1 MRLRRE
7 ESDCMRARGEQ
18 AAERENSLA
27 AQTKRYGDI
36 LKHVLPRMPSDPGEI
51 VNFFGTCENLWEL
64 YDDPNGL
71 RAKLLLPLLTA
82 KAKLLINRLMLLAM
96 FSRSKTFCS
105 VSLSSLVASIKPLQH
120 CCTLT
125 WWDTCFIHQSAQEP
139 LGFYMKSRECDNF
152 DKLVDLI
159 VADRLK
165 DSLSGP
171 CLKYCLSLEGSKAVS
186 YTHLTL
192 PTNREV

>member
-1 MRLRRE
+1 VCGTVVCFQEQRTADEMRLRRE

-105 VSLSSLVASIKPLQH
+105 VRLDSLVASIKPAS
-120 CCTLT
+120 TLL
-125 WWDTCFIHQSAQEP
+125 HAHLMRHMLYSP
-139 LGFYMKSRECDNF
+139 VGSRT
-152 DKLVDLI
+152 
-159 VADRLK
+159 
-165 DSLSGP
+165 SGDF
-171 CLKYCLSLEGSKAVS
+171 
-186 YTHLTL
+186 T
-192 PTNREV
+192 